1 MPEGTSSN
9 KFTSDVEAHVAERDQ
24 VVSGSRFPVF
34 YGGNPFEEQGKSRV
48 YDRAKDDPMMNGVF
62 PFPT

>member
-9 KFTSDVEAHVAERDQ
+9 KFPSQVEAHVAERAQ
-24 VVSGSRFPVF
+24 VLSGRWSPVF
-34 YGGNPFEEQGKSRV
+34 NGGNPFEEQGKSRV
-48 YDRAKDDPMMNGVF
+48 DNRAEDDPMMHGVF